1 MQNDFIK
8 LYQDRLHLFV
18 EEMMAKYFASLV
30 SVVDKYSGKT
40 DGAPSFTSIE
50 IKNMQKY
57 ETSWKESIRT
67 VHDFIHQ
74 EFKYKCVDVFRYVA
88 FKSPSH
94 RSLPMSFPPITLD
107 LCSSFKEYDFRGQL
121 MHRHR
126 MRRTW
131 FLYRRL
137 VVNYRSIVR
146 NMIGVFVLIH
156 LN

>member
-30 SVVDKYSGKT
+30 SVVDKYGGKT
-40 DGAPSFTSIE
+40 DGVPSFTSIE
-50 IKNMQKY
+50 IKNMQRY

-88 FKSPSH
+88 FVSPSQP
-94 RSLPMSFPPITLD
+94 SLPMSFLPITRD
-107 LCSSFKEYDFRGQL
+107 LCSFFKEYEF
-121 MHRHR
+121 
-126 MRRTW
+126 
-131 FLYRRL
+131 
-137 VVNYRSIVR
+137 
-146 NMIGVFVLIH
+146 
-156 LN
+156 